1 MGEKADKFQYNASFV
16 PLVPFSTQVYW
27 VIARGR
33 NNMCE
38 RWFSQCC
45 YLDSPSCAQ
54 SLNQLTLHHQLTLT
68 LYSGLWSLHYFW
80 YGFVRNLWWT
90 RAYLLE
96 DGHPLSVDLELLAV
110 EAHLGLPAL
119 LDVALEL
126 VDDLV
131 LLLVPLVL
139 RPHSVHVRAVLG
151 LLHLL
156 LQGERERLRSKC
168 FWTADYTY
176 NSSCDSTIL
185 G

>member
-1 MGEKADKFQYNASFV
+1 M
-16 PLVPFSTQVYW
+16 
-27 VIARGR
+27 
-33 NNMCE
+33 
-38 RWFSQCC
+38 
-45 YLDSPSCAQ
+45 
-54 SLNQLTLHHQLTLT
+54 
-68 LYSGLWSLHYFW
+68 
-80 YGFVRNLWWT
+80 
-90 RAYLLE
+90 E

-156 LQGERERLRSKC
+156 LQGDGEGEVQVNVFLNGGLHIQ
-168 FWTADYTY
+168 FV
-176 NSSCDSTIL
+176 I
-185 G
+185 